1 MQTRIISLFFLT
13 IFAFTQSFAQ
23 GTKSEKATEPTE
35 EELAQIALAE
45 HREKLME
52 EMLPNTRALIF
63 IDSLVVDKD
72 DFFSRLRL
80 TRDIGQFTLPEQ
92 ALGTSLPS
100 SATTGRAAFINSL
113 NSAAFF
119 SVADSLGNM
128 RLAASYR
135 NSGHW
140 TEPQILEELTGF
152 DYQDFPFL
160 HTDGSTL
167 YFAASG
173 EESIGGLDI
182 FATRFND
189 ETRQFVRPQNMGFPY
204 NSEANDYL
212 LAIDEEAGIGALV
225 SDRNQADDKVCIY
238 WFIVQ
243 ELHEV
248 YDYDLDDEEAE
259 AIVKGFAAIS
269 SIEATQVGSEQEV
282 AKAKARWAAALKNDV
297 QPTTTQYRFVINDA
311 TVYTSLEQFKNEA
324 ARDLAQQWVSESD
337 NLTELEARQDA
348 LRQTYA
354 TNKSEETA
362 QALRELETKIAAQRA
377 KVRQLAKDYRA
388 AELK

>member
-1 MQTRIISLFFLT
+1 MQTRIISLFFIT
-13 IFAFTQSFAQ
+13 IFAFAQSFAQ
-23 GTKSEKATEPTE
+23 EAKGEKATEPTE

-63 IDSLVVDKD
+63 VDSLVVDKD

-80 TRDIGQFTLPEQ
+80 TRDIGRFTLPEQ
-92 ALGTSLPS
+92 ALGTSLPTS
-100 SATTGRAAFINSL
+100 VTTGRAAFVNSL
-113 NSAAFF
+113 NNAAFL
-119 SVADSLGNM
+119 SVADSLGTM

-140 TEPQILEELTGF
+140 TDPQILDELAGF

-182 FATRFND
+182 FATRFNE

-225 SDRNQADDKVCIY
+225 SDRNQPDDKVCIY

-248 YDYDLDDEEAE
+248 YDYDLDDEESE
-259 AIVKGFAAIS
+259 EIVLGFASIS
-269 SIEATQVGSEQEV
+269 SIAATQVGSESEV
-282 AKAKARWAAALKNDV
+282 AKAKARWETALKNDV
-297 QPTTTQYRFVINDA
+297 QTTTVHYRFVINDA
-311 TVYTSLEQFKNEA
+311 TVYTSLEQFKNET
-324 ARDLAQQWVSESD
+324 ARNLAQQWISESES
-337 NLTELEARQDA
+337 LTELESRQEE
-348 LRQTYA
+348 LRAAYA
-354 TNKSEETA
+354 THRSDDAA